1 MLIAT
6 PELLRYFAHCTYMSE
21 KYGSQWVG
29 RLYARDSQIDQAD
42 IDRLNLLRSETKEAK
57 KKDKERTRLEV
68 EQMKQRRLNR

>member
-1 MLIAT
+1 MPTVT

-21 KYGSQWVG
+21 KYGSHWLG
-29 RLYARDSQIDQAD
+29 LLYARDPQIGQAD
-42 IDRLNLLRSETKEAK
+42 IDRLNLLRSETNEAE